1 MCRRVNLQ
9 RSFIRRWLPSVGF
22 CSTIAHPLRLA
33 RAVASVGVDRLDP
46 PTGGISS
53 REVLESPL
61 STHAGQIAV
70 IAGGLF
76 AVAQVGQF
84 VVMDRS
90 NLVTMMLNPA
100 FRLFSAA
107 VAITFPLILIALV
120 ALYWREA
127 QEAGLFGAVAFC
139 IAVTGTVA
147 LAGDIWFEGF
157 ASPWIAQVT
166 PETFSA
172 DRTGGS
178 LVKAWLV
185 TVVLFALGWALF
197 GIASWRARVFPVA
210 LSITLGVA
218 GIIGFMA
225 AMPPWGLPLGLAV
238 AALGVWLIR
247 HDRTV
252 ATGSSLAATA
262 PH

>member
-1 MCRRVNLQ
+1 V
-9 RSFIRRWLPSVGF
+9 S
-22 CSTIAHPLRLA
+22 
-33 RAVASVGVDRLDP
+33 
-46 PTGGISS
+46 
-53 REVLESPL
+53 ESPL
-61 STHAGQIAV
+61 STHAGPIAV

-76 AVAQVGQF
+76 AVAHVGQF
-84 VVMDRS
+84 LVMDPS

-107 VAITFPLILIALV
+107 FAITFPLMVIALV

-147 LAGDIWFEGF
+147 LAGDMWFEGF
-157 ASPWIAQVT
+157 ASPWIALVT
-166 PETFSA
+166 PEMFSA
-172 DRTGGS
+172 DRTGSS

-210 LSITLGVA
+210 LSIALGVA
-218 GIIGFMA
+218 GLIGFMA
-225 AMPPWGLPLGLAV
+225 AMPPWGVPSG
-238 AALGVWLIR
+238 W
-247 HDRTV
+247 
-252 ATGSSLAATA
+252 
-262 PH
+262 P